1 MFADTIVAIATPL
14 QPSGLGVIRVSGPTA
29 IASVGTIFQPSNG
42 GSVAESPN
50 RKLRHGWLNIE
61 GQLVDE
67 AMLVVMRGPDSF
79 TAEDVVEL
87 QCHGSPQM
95 LQMVLQQILM
105 LGTRLAEPGEFTRRA
120 FLNGRLDLTRVEA
133 IADLTHADSRMSV
146 LLAAQQLR
154 GLSLIH
160 I

>member
-14 QPSGLGVIRVSGPTA
+14 QPSGLGIIRVSGSTA
-29 IASVGTIFQPSNG
+29 IASVETIFQPSHG
-42 GSVAESPN
+42 GAVAESPN

-67 AMLVVMRGPDSF
+67 AMLVVMRGPHSF

-105 LGTRLAEPGEFTRRA
+105 LGYTTGRTRR
-120 FLNGRLDLTRVEA
+120 VHSPC
-133 IADLTHADSRMSV
+133 IS
-146 LLAAQQLR
+146 
-154 GLSLIH
+154 
-160 I
+160 